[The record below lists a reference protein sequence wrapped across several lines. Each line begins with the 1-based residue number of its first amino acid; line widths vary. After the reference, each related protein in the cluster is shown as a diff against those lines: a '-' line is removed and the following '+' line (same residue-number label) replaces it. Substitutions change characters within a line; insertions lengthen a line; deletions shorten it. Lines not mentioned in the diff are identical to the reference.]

1 MDFWK
6 GDWGS
11 FVNNHCAIAG
21 KPKRFSENGQGKPGM
36 CVGME
41 ASGHARWFER
51 LMGEL
56 HFELWIGEATERQSR
71 RARKQKTARQD
82 AHHILD
88 VLRENRFPQTW
99 IPSWDNR
106 DLRQVLWQRHG
117 LVQMR
122 TRVMNQRQA
131 IALNEGLRGKQ
142 RLWRAHGRQE
152 LESFQLPPWTILIIG
167 KVERFQC
174 GKIAKVA
181 MARRL
186 AIRLYWMTYRVSEFE
201 VVIMIVVAWKPSS
214 HHRVSDFWKS
224 KSLLGPALL
233 STGMPSTDCPR

>member
-88 VLRENRFPQTW
+88 VLRENRFPQ
-99 IPSWDNR
+99 I
-106 DLRQVLWQRHG
+106 
-117 LVQMR
+117 
-122 TRVMNQRQA
+122 
-131 IALNEGLRGKQ
+131 
-142 RLWRAHGRQE
+142 
-152 LESFQLPPWTILIIG
+152 
-167 KVERFQC
+167 
-174 GKIAKVA
+174 
-181 MARRL
+181 
-186 AIRLYWMTYRVSEFE
+186 
-201 VVIMIVVAWKPSS
+201 
-214 HHRVSDFWKS
+214 
-224 KSLLGPALL
+224 
-233 STGMPSTDCPR
+233 